1 MRAERLYTI
10 VSDISKDLE
19 TSDVIE
25 RVSELSDALND
36 LSRSPTEEN
45 EEAVSEAR
53 AAVDLAINA
62 SSVRKY
68 PPAFWSI
75 IEQMKID
82 HLYGDKLI
90 ARIDGNLQGSGITP
104 IVARD
109 AINKTLE
116 KLQGLKAQADAAI
129 EALGYFEIEPDEL
142 SPGSFEMMV
151 QIPGRAIHDELGQ
164 FGKEAQRLNSIL
176 AVFTEIATGSR
187 EPIKLRAIGSSDP
200 TLFLDSLPA
209 TAALVAT
216 SIERIAAFY
225 SQVQGIIKTHRDMK
239 AQNVPA
245 SVVEGMKKHIDES
258 IKNGLDEIAKTIEK
272 QNMKNVPTERRPE
285 IKSELKM
292 SLYELARRI
301 DEGYVFDV
309 RGAAPA
315 DDVADEAPV
324 ADRAKVEQAF
334 RIVEEVRP
342 RIQHF
347 EAEAEPILSLPRP
360 EEQ

>member
-1 MRAERLYTI
+1 MRAERLYTL
-10 VSDISKDLE
+10 VLDISKDLE
-19 TSDVIE
+19 VTDLIE
-25 RVSELSDALND
+25 RVSVLSDALTA
-36 LSRSPTEEN
+36 LSRSGTEEN
-45 EEAVSEAR
+45 EEAVFEASEA
-53 AAVDLAINA
+53 VDKAIQA
-62 SSVRKY
+62 SFVRKY

-82 HLYGDKLI
+82 HFYGEKLS
-90 ARIDGNLQGSGITP
+90 ARIDGNLKGSGITP
-104 IVARD
+104 TVARD

-116 KLQGLKAQADAAI
+116 KLTSLKTQADAAA
-129 EALGYFEIEPDEL
+129 EALEYFEIKPDEL
-142 SPGSFEMMV
+142 SPGEFEMMV

-187 EPIKLRAIGSSDP
+187 EPIKLRAIASSDP
-200 TLFLDSLPA
+200 TLFLESLPA
-209 TAALVAT
+209 TAVLVAT

-225 SQVQGIIKTHRDMK
+225 AQIQGIIKTHRDMK
-239 AQNVPA
+239 AQDVPA
-245 SVVEGMKKHIDES
+245 PVVEGMKKHIDES

-272 QNMKNVPTERRPE
+272 QNMKNVPTERKPE
-285 IKSELKM
+285 IRSELKK

-309 RGAAPA
+309 RGAAP
-315 DDVADEAPV
+315 DDDIVGEDPV
-324 ADRAKVEQAF
+324 PDRAKVEQAF
-334 RIVEEVRP
+334 RVIEELRP

-360 EEQ
+360 EEG